1 MAGIYIHIPFCRQA
15 CHYCDFHFS
24 TNLSRKNE
32 MIMAIAKEIEN
43 SSEKINDQIHTIYF
57 GGGTPSLLSQEE
69 LRLLFATIHQN
80 YEVCNEAEVTLEANP
95 EDLSTE
101 NATGFLEA
109 GINRLSIG
117 IQTFENER
125 LKWMNRAHDSTQS
138 STAVANAREAGFKN
152 ISLDLIYAVPEHGQ
166 QGWILDLEKTIALNP
181 EHISLYGLTIEPET
195 VFGKW
200 ERDQKLVEVPESD
213 AADQYLQAIDLL
225 KKSGFLHY
233 EVSNFGKKGYHSRH
247 NHSYWSGV
255 PYLGFGPGAHSF
267 DGKDQRRFNIRNNA
281 KYIKGINENEAQY
294 ETESLSPTQRRNEQI
309 LTGLRTAKG
318 IRISDFDYGRKDS
331 FINDHHS
338 FINEMQQKNL
348 VTLDNGHLSLRSH
361 GFLVA
366 DEIALRLFFPEE
378 TNIV

>member
-361 GFLVA
+361 CFLVA